1 LAAGADEP
9 AEMHAPATAPSGTLA
24 HAQSK
29 AGQIGQ
35 FRRMTSR
42 QKPLDQVDDATG
54 REVDNDFVMPH
65 ALAAL
70 DRAEISHETIM
81 TVAHASQS
89 AIPEHRRRMH
99 SQAIQSN
106 LDGERLKES

>member
-1 LAAGADEP
+1 
-9 AEMHAPATAPSGTLA
+9 MS
-24 HAQSK
+24 
-29 AGQIGQ
+29 
-35 FRRMTSR
+35 SR
-42 QKPLDQVDDATG
+42 EQPLDQVDDATG

-106 LDGERLKES
+106 LDGANLDGERLKES

>member
-1 LAAGADEP
+1 
-9 AEMHAPATAPSGTLA
+9 M
-24 HAQSK
+24 
-29 AGQIGQ
+29 
-35 FRRMTSR
+35 RSR
-42 QKPLDQVDDATG
+42 EQPLDQVDDATG

-70 DRAEISHETIM
+70 DRAEISHKAIM

-106 LDGERLKES
+106 LDGANLDGANFDGERLKEP

>member
-1 LAAGADEP
+1 
-9 AEMHAPATAPSGTLA
+9 M
-24 HAQSK
+24 
-29 AGQIGQ
+29 
-35 FRRMTSR
+35 RSR
-42 QKPLDQVDDATG
+42 EQPFDQVDDATG
-54 REVDNDFVMPH
+54 REVDDDFVMPH
-65 ALAAL
+65 ALAAF

-106 LDGERLKES
+106 LDGANLDGANLDGANLDGERLKES